1 MNQDLPEN
9 TSFPSEAPLF
19 CIQTTTDF
27 ASYKKLCWTVS
38 GRRLVICGF
47 FLGLLGLILVFSCL
61 SPGTPVFAG
70 SLAASL
76 LFPFI
81 LWGSYS
87 RVLRKNYNATKFTQ
101 DLTAAYSFFADHFTA
116 QSQVSQSRIDYCSIY
131 KILETKTS
139 LTILL
144 GPNQGFALEKAA
156 CPEGLTAFL
165 QTFGKT
171 CPAMRRLDLAAV
183 CLGAVSLSLVAL
195 YLAINSC
202 FRPEGYL
209 LQNWVKFYLFTPA
222 LLLLAAALVLIF
234 ASLCTGRL
242 AAIQKRAVRL
252 ILQVFAALIGFFCAA
267 LCLLLALLVWADSD
281 KQLQNADGTI
291 TVIHSV
297 WLDEPVSRLYTLS
310 GPFYLCPVQDSSPF
324 PVFSEAKPHPTP
336 APAVSAG
343 SESSSSSVENS
354 DNLLESGYQAIY
366 SHFLAETCPLYEEE
380 AHAKGNSYIVLNDTD
395 SFIEALEFDRDS
407 QNGQCGLYVYYRCPK
422 SSDGSWSVQE
432 QEILNIYAY
441 EYATGAI
448 AVSGKTN
455 WASPATQAY
464 LDLTGE

>member
-1 MNQDLPEN
+1 MNQNLPE
-9 TSFPSEAPLF
+9 TTFSGDESPLF
-19 CIQTTTDF
+19 CVQTATDF

-47 FLGLLGLILVFSCL
+47 FLGLLGLILVFSSL
-61 SPGTPVFAG
+61 SPGTPIFAG

-76 LFPFI
+76 FFPFI
-81 LWGSYS
+81 LWGSYQ
-87 RVLRKNYNATKFTQ
+87 RVLRRNYQATKFTQ

-116 QSQVSQSRIDYCSIY
+116 QSQVSQSRIDYDAIY

-139 LTILL
+139 LFILL
-144 GPNQGFALEKAA
+144 GPNQGFSLDKSA

-165 QTFGKT
+165 QTLGKT
-171 CPAMRRLDLAAV
+171 RPVMRKLDLPAV

-195 YLAINSC
+195 YLAIDSC

-242 AAIQKRAVRL
+242 AAVQKRAVRL
-252 ILQVFAALIGFFCAA
+252 ILQVLAALIGFFCTA
-267 LCLLLALLVWADSD
+267 LCLLLALLVWADPD
-281 KQLQNADGTI
+281 KQLQNADGTV
-291 TVIHSV
+291 TVIHSI
-297 WLDEPVSRLYTLS
+297 WLDEPVSRLYTPS

-336 APAVSAG
+336 TPAA
-343 SESSSSSVENS
+343 SSSEPSSIAFSEDS
-354 DNLLESGYQAIY
+354 IESGYQAIY
-366 SHFLAETCPLYEEE
+366 AHFLAETCPLYEEN

-395 SFIEALEFDRDS
+395 TSIEILEFDRDS

-448 AVSGKTN
+448 AVSGKTS
-455 WASPATQAY
+455 WASPAAQVY